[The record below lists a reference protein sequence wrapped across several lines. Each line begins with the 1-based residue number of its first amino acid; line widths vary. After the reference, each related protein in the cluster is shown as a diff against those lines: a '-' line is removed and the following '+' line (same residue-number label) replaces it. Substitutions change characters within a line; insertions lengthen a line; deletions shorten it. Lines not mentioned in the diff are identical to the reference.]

1 MILYDFV
8 PAPNPRRVRIF
19 LHEKGIEVPTKQ
31 IDIMK
36 GEHKKKEYKKA
47 SPLSQVPTLEL
58 DDGTFIT
65 ESIAICRYFEAL
77 QPEPSLMGDN
87 AEEIAI
93 IEMWQRRFELLL
105 MIGIAN
111 TYRHGHP
118 AMAALEDQIK
128 EWSEASRPR
137 VIKMMYWFDKQI
149 EDKEF
154 ICLNKFTIADI
165 SALVCFDFAKWPKI
179 EIPSDCTNLLNYYER
194 LNSRPSAK
202 AKIIS

>member
-1 MILYDFV
+1 MILHEFA

-19 LHEKGIEVPTKQ
+19 LNEKGIDIATEQ

-36 GEHKKKEYKKA
+36 GEHKKDDYKKM

-77 QPEPSLMGDN
+77 HPEPNLLGKDPK
-87 AEEIAI
+87 EIAI
-93 IEMWQRRFELLL
+93 VEMWQRRIELLL
-105 MIGIAN
+105 MMGIAN

-118 AMAALEDQIK
+118 AMAALENQVK

-137 VIKMMYWFDKQI
+137 VIKMLHWFDKQM
-149 EDKEF
+149 ENKEY
-154 ICLNKFTIADI
+154 ICLDRYTIADI
-165 SALVCFDFAKWPKI
+165 SALVCFDFAKWPQI
-179 EIPSDCTNLLNYYER
+179 DIPDDCKNLKSYYER
-194 LNSRPSAK
+194 LNSRPSAS
-202 AKIIS
+202 A

>member
-1 MILYDFV
+1 MILHEFA

-19 LHEKGIEVPTKQ
+19 LNEKGIDIATEQ

-36 GEHKKKEYKKA
+36 GEHKKDDYKKM

-77 QPEPSLMGDN
+77 HPEPNLLGKDPK
-87 AEEIAI
+87 EIAI
-93 IEMWQRRFELLL
+93 VEMWQRRIELLL
-105 MIGIAN
+105 MMGIAN

-118 AMAALEDQIK
+118 AMAALENQVK

-137 VIKMMYWFDKQI
+137 VIKMLHWLDKQM
-149 EDKEF
+149 ENKEY
-154 ICLNKFTIADI
+154 ICLDRYTIADI
-165 SALVCFDFAKWPKI
+165 SALVCFDFAKWPQI
-179 EIPSDCTNLLNYYER
+179 DIPDDCKNLKSYYER
-194 LNSRPSAK
+194 LNSRPSAS
-202 AKIIS
+202 A

>member
-1 MILYDFV
+1 MILHEFA

-19 LHEKGIEVPTKQ
+19 LNEKGIDIATEQ

-36 GEHKKKEYKKA
+36 GEHKKDDYKKM

-77 QPEPSLMGDN
+77 HPEPNLLGKDPK
-87 AEEIAI
+87 EIAI
-93 IEMWQRRFELLL
+93 VEMWQRRIELLL
-105 MIGIAN
+105 MMGIAN

-118 AMAALEDQIK
+118 AMAALENQVK

-137 VIKMMYWFDKQI
+137 VIKMLHWFDNQM
-149 EDKEF
+149 ENKEY
-154 ICLNKFTIADI
+154 ICLDRYTIADI
-165 SALVCFDFAKWPKI
+165 SALVCFDFAKWPQI
-179 EIPSDCTNLLNYYER
+179 DIPDDCKNLKSYYER
-194 LNSRPSAK
+194 LNSRPSA
-202 AKIIS
+202 SV